1 MSAAQALS
9 AARAVGIH
17 LEVDG
22 DDLLLEA
29 SAPPPGAILEVLS
42 QHKAEILALL
52 RPGRDGWSAEDWQ
65 VFFDER
71 AGIIEF
77 DGGLPRAEAEA
88 QAFDCCVVEWLNRN
102 PERSPAGRCLG
113 CGDGKHAHDPLLP
126 YGVEPYG
133 HVWLHSRCWPAW
145 QEVRRSQ
152 AMEALMRMGV
162 GTHDCVEAAP
172 AVIRQTRAKL
182 RGHDQQRNVATF
194 VELPFFARLEILN
207 RRIPTLPQC
216 QIDPLQHDVM
226 DF

>member
-1 MSAAQALS
+1 MSAAEALK

-17 LEVDG
+17 LEVEG

-29 SAPPPGAILEVLS
+29 SAPPPSAILELLS
-42 QHKAEILALL
+42 QHKAEIVALL
-52 RPGRDGWSAEDWQ
+52 RPGRDWSAEDWQ

-102 PERSPAGRCLG
+102 PERSPAGRCFG
-113 CGDGKHAHDPLLP
+113 CGDRKHAHDPLLP

-133 HVWLHSRCWPAW
+133 HVWLHSRCWSAW

-152 AMEALMRMGV
+152 ATEALMRMGV

-172 AVIRQTRAKL
+172 AVIRQTRAS
-182 RGHDQQRNVATF
+182 
-194 VELPFFARLEILN
+194 
-207 RRIPTLPQC
+207 
-216 QIDPLQHDVM
+216 
-226 DF
+226 

>member
-1 MSAAQALS
+1 MSAAEALK

-17 LEVDG
+17 LEVEG

-29 SAPPPGAILEVLS
+29 SAPPPSAILELLA
-42 QHKAEILALL
+42 QHKAEIVAVL

-113 CGDGKHAHDPLLP
+113 CGDRKLAHDPLLP

-133 HVWLHSRCWPAW
+133 HVWLHSALLARMAGSPSISSDGGSDANGSRHTRL
-145 QEVRRSQ
+145 RRSG
-152 AMEALMRMGV
+152 AGSHPSNA
-162 GTHDCVEAAP
+162 
-172 AVIRQTRAKL
+172 RQL
-182 RGHDQQRNVATF
+182 RGHDQQRTVATF

-207 RRIPTLPQC
+207 RQIPTPPQC
-216 QIDPLQHDVM
+216 QIDPLPHDVM

>member
-1 MSAAQALS
+1 
-9 AARAVGIH
+9 V
-17 LEVDG
+17 
-22 DDLLLEA
+22 LEA
-29 SAPPPGAILEVLS
+29 SAPPPSAILEILS
-42 QHKAEILALL
+42 QHKAEIVAVL

-88 QAFDCCVVEWLNRN
+88 KAFDCCVVEWLNRN

-133 HVWLHSRCWPAW
+133 HVWLHSRCWSAW

-152 AMEALMRMGV
+152 ATEALMRMGV
-162 GTHDCVEAAP
+162 GTRDCVEAAP
-172 AVIRQTRAKL
+172 AIIGRREPQQHEIRRAASL
-182 RGHDQQRNVATF
+182 RAGKFHQRS
-194 VELPFFARLEILN
+194 
-207 RRIPTLPQC
+207 
-216 QIDPLQHDVM
+216 
-226 DF
+226 